1 MRFSAK
7 QAVVAVQ
14 YAKRTRTV
22 YMARGSARTYIKPDT
37 ADSSSVGHAHQGAS
51 ASGGLDS
58 SSLGH
63 AQQGASFPSTEL
75 PTLPA
80 LINDE
85 ADVTMAPPPAALAP
99 SMEAL
104 TIEVLP
110 PPPLPTPE
118 ILGRRLTYTVV
129 PPLFHNREPAFPQ

>member
-75 PTLPA
+75 PTLQA
-80 LINDE
+80 LINEE

-99 SMEAL
+99 STEDLSVEVFASSATSYAGNPWAQADVHRRSPAL
-104 TIEVLP
+104 
-110 PPPLPTPE
+110 
-118 ILGRRLTYTVV
+118 
-129 PPLFHNREPAFPQ
+129 HN